1 MQARAERE
9 RDSAKPQSKRAAIN
23 YMTSDMLEG
32 VDKRLNRSSLI
43 LTLAAMPAALIL
55 HSAKAALSIGAGAML
70 SYINFHWL
78 KQAVDFAVAHV
89 SESAPA
95 KRVIARFVGRY
106 ALIAIVL
113 YVTIR
118 SSVLDLVFVFAGLL
132 VYVAAILIECVSEV
146 GRVLIKDYR
155 NGRT

>member
-1 MQARAERE
+1 
-9 RDSAKPQSKRAAIN
+9 
-23 YMTSDMLEG
+23 MTDDWFEG
-32 VDKRLNRSSLI
+32 VDRRLDRYSLV
-43 LTLAAMPAALIL
+43 LTIAMVAAVFFL
-55 HSAKAALSIGAGAML
+55 HSAKAAVSFAAGASL

-89 SESAPA
+89 SQSAPV
-95 KRVIARFVGRY
+95 KRVIARWVGRY
-106 ALIAIVL
+106 ALIAVVL

-118 SSVLDLVFVFAGLL
+118 SSILDVVFVFAGLL

-146 GRVLIKDYR
+146 GRVLIKDSR

>member
-1 MQARAERE
+1 
-9 RDSAKPQSKRAAIN
+9 
-23 YMTSDMLEG
+23 MTSDWMEG
-32 VDKRLNRSSLI
+32 VDRRLDRSSFV
-43 LTLAAMPAALIL
+43 LAVVAMAIAFFF
-55 HSAKAALSIGAGAML
+55 HSLKSSLSIGAGAVL

-78 KQAVDFAVAHV
+78 KQAVDFAVTHV
-89 SESAPA
+89 SHSAPV
-95 KRVIARFVGRY
+95 KRVMVRFVGRY
-106 ALIAIVL
+106 VLIALAL

-118 SSVLDLVFVFAGLL
+118 GSVLELVFVFAGLL